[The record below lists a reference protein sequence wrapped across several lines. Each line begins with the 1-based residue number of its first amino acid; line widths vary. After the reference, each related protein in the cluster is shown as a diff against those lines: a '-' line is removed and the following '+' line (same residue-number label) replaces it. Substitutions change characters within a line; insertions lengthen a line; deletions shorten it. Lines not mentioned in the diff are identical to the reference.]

1 MNKPLNVSRPQ
12 FYLNFAK
19 LSPAPDEAPDALEP
33 IKTANN
39 ERERLRLY
47 EYEASYPTIAAQTQT
62 HS

>member
-1 MNKPLNVSRPQ
+1 MNKQPLNVSRPQ

-19 LSPAPDEAPDALEP
+19 LSPAPDALEP

-47 EYEASYPTIAAQTQT
+47 EYEASYPTIAAQTQIT